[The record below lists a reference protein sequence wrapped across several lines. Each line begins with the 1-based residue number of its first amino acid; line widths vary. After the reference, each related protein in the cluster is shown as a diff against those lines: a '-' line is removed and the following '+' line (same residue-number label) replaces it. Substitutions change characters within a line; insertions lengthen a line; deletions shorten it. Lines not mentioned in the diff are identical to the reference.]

1 VPTDTPLD
9 PSTAVHQRRAR
20 TAPARNAALRNAA
33 LRATD
38 DPATLARAARIVR
51 AALERGRLSA
61 ADLNGEIVA
70 DGKKTLDG
78 DSARNADT
86 EAGGPDAA

>member
-1 VPTDTPLD
+1 MPTDTPLD

-61 ADLNGEIVA
+61 ADLNGQIVA
-70 DGKKTLDG
+70 SVNDTSAPEGGG
-78 DSARNADT
+78 DS
-86 EAGGPDAA
+86 DAA